1 MKPPALLAAF
11 VAVLCLVAGQA
22 MPAEKFRLAP
32 YKDELFRYPR
42 ILEEKYGGDFLRV
55 EFDQKRDVVERDE
68 KPDEKTKPD
77 YVSLD
82 VTPAEAELVL
92 RDGDTTVKFFGAGK
106 TGGDAKIVVIFLHG
120 LQATGRDGMNDWR
133 SGGNLNRIKN
143 LMVRNGGVYLS
154 PDFSTS
160 RGQAKRQIAALVAK
174 YAENSPTALIFLICA
189 SWGARICWDL
199 AAEPATVEQLD
210 GLLFIAATSN
220 SAFLKDAL
228 AKSGGKPL
236 PVYIG
241 HGTKD
246 NFVDWRP
253 QEQLFRK
260 LKAAAPDYPVKLVLF
275 ETGSHRTPLRMTDW
289 RLILNWMLE
298 VGEKPS
304 GKT

>member
-1 MKPPALLAAF
+1 MKPPASRAAL
-11 VAVLCLVAGQA
+11 VVVLCLVGGQA
-22 MPAEKFRLAP
+22 MPVEKFRLAP

-42 ILEEKYGGDFLRV
+42 VLEEKYGGDFLRV
-55 EFDQKRDVVERDE
+55 EFSQQRDVIERDE
-68 KPDEKTKPD
+68 KPDEKTRAD

-82 VTPAEAELVL
+82 VTSAEAELVL
-92 RDGDTTVKFFGAGK
+92 RDRDSTVKFFGVGK
-106 TGGDAKIVVIFLHG
+106 TAGDAKIVVIFLHG

-154 PDFSTS
+154 PDFSTA
-160 RGQAKRQIAALVAK
+160 RRTAKRQIAALVAK
-174 YAENSPTALIFLICA
+174 YAENSPGAPIFLVCA

-199 AAEPATVEQLD
+199 AAEPTTAEQLD

-220 SAFLKDAL
+220 GAFLKNAL
-228 AKSGGKPL
+228 ARGKPL
-236 PVYIG
+236 PVYMG

-246 NFVDWRP
+246 NFVPWQP

-298 VGEKPS
+298 VGEKPN

>member
-1 MKPPALLAAF
+1 MKPPALLVALVAA
-11 VAVLCLVAGQA
+11 LCLAAGQA

-32 YKDELFRYPR
+32 YKDELFRYPK
-42 ILEEKYGGDFLRV
+42 ILEEKYGGDLVRV
-55 EFDQKRDVVERDE
+55 EFDQKRDVIERDE
-68 KPDEKTKPD
+68 KPDEKTRAE

-82 VTPAEAELVL
+82 VTSTEAELVL

-106 TGGDAKIVVIFLHG
+106 TGGGAKIVVIFLHG

-160 RGQAKRQIAALVAK
+160 RRTAKRQIAALVAK
-174 YAENSPTALIFLICA
+174 YAENSPGAPVFLVCA

-199 AAEPATVEQLD
+199 AAEPATAEQFD
-210 GLLFIAATSN
+210 GLLFVAGTSN
-220 SAFLKDAL
+220 SAFPKAAL
-228 AKSGGKPL
+228 ASGKPL
-236 PVYIG
+236 PVYMG

-246 NFVDWRP
+246 NFVPWQP
-253 QEQLFRK
+253 QEQLFKK

-289 RLILNWMLE
+289 RLILNWMLA
-298 VGEKPS
+298 VGEKQS

>member
-1 MKPPALLAAF
+1 MKPPALRAALAA
-11 VAVLCLVAGQA
+11 ALCLVAAEA
-22 MPAEKFRLAP
+22 MPTEKFRLAP
-32 YKDELFRYPR
+32 YKDELFRYPK
-42 ILEEKYGGDFLRV
+42 ILEEKYGGDFVRV

-68 KPDEKTKPD
+68 KPDEKTRAD

-82 VTPAEAELVL
+82 TKATETELVL
-92 RDGDTTVKFFGAGK
+92 RDGDATVKFFGAGK
-106 TGGDAKIVVIFLHG
+106 TGGDARIVVIFLHG

-154 PDFSTS
+154 PDFSTA
-160 RGQAKRQIAALVAK
+160 RRTAKRQIAALIAK
-174 YAENSPTALIFLICA
+174 YAENSPGAPIFLVCA

-199 AAEPATVEQLD
+199 AAEPATAGQLD

-220 SAFLKDAL
+220 SAFLKSAT
-228 AKSGGKPL
+228 SGGRPL
-236 PVYIG
+236 PVYMG
-241 HGTKD
+241 HGTRD
-246 NFVDWRP
+246 NFVPWQP

-260 LKAAAPDYPVKLVLF
+260 LKTAAPDYPVKLVLF

-298 VGEKPS
+298 VRERQA